1 MKEHESL
8 EPVDETN
15 GSREKRTESLAG
27 SSDKEMPA
35 TAHIPDV
42 EGHVDRSRINAV
54 FQNPLAGIPRDQLMK
69 DVQEFCLR
77 FNLMNDLETFQKG
90 ALISQN
96 PETATTMP
104 ELNDSEK
111 EALIR
116 EHTHKW
122 SQPWQIYWLASKF
135 LMLPVNL

>member
-1 MKEHESL
+1 
-8 EPVDETN
+8 
-15 GSREKRTESLAG
+15 
-27 SSDKEMPA
+27 
-35 TAHIPDV
+35 
-42 EGHVDRSRINAV
+42 
-54 FQNPLAGIPRDQLMK
+54 
-69 DVQEFCLR
+69 
-77 FNLMNDLETFQKG
+77 MNDLETFQKG

-122 SQPWQIYWLASKF
+122 SQPWQLYWLASKF